1 MPTWKKVVVSGS
13 GVSQLANDANY
24 LIDGQSAA
32 NLTGSFSGS
41 FVGDGSGLTGLA
53 TNLAISGSTGNDTVD
68 LLNDS
73 LSVVG
78 SGGITTSVT
87 DNQITINSNGLVSGS
102 DQVTISDTTGFS
114 SFSSSLASGISSNAS
129 AISSNDTDIANLQT
143 ASGSFSTRVSAN
155 EAAIA
160 NLDSTYAT
168 DAQLSSVS
176 GALASGVAANASAIA
191 NLDSTYATDVQLSN
205 VSGALASSITS
216 NSASFATTISGLN
229 SIYATDAEL
238 NASSS
243 AISLQIGQVSASLAS
258 TSDTINTRVTNVSSS
273 LANSITTTNSS
284 LTTIS
289 GSLAGRVTDNDA
301 DITGLGAYTASLKS
315 AISTDGANL
324 TVIGNLEVQGTT
336 TTVNSTTVELDDNIL
351 SLNGTGAVNG
361 GIQVNDPNGPAS
373 GSLIWDGTAN
383 EWKAGGAGSEV
394 KILRATG
401 DNVVSSS
408 VQIDVTQTTGF
419 SDYSASVATTVDGLS
434 QTLGVSGDAG
444 TDSIDLKSQTLE
456 VKGDGAGITTT
467 VDSTNNRIS
476 LVSNG
481 LVSSSAQT
489 VANLTGQAVV
499 ASSFSGD
506 GSNLTNLTVNQAA
519 TVSSTFTNVTSTSVS
534 HNFASRNVNVAVY
547 DSNFKQVIP
556 DSITL
561 TDLNTVDVT
570 FCEATSGHIVVG
582 KGGHIVSGSIAAS
595 SVEGLDGAIKTKI
608 NTEGVISG
616 SVQVDITGTTGY
628 STFSSSLAG
637 DIASNTAAISAL
649 DSTYATDAE
658 LAAVSGALASS
669 VTGVS
674 SNLTSVSGA
683 LASSI
688 TANASAIANLDSTY
702 ATDAQLSSVSGAL
715 AADVASNANAIANL
729 DSTYATDAQ
738 LTAVSGALESSLN
751 VEKGRIDAIL
761 LSSHADKDSF
771 AEIVTLINSVD
782 TTNDQAFAAYFTSS
796 NNRIG
801 DLESFSSS
809 LDTVFAT
816 DSQLDSVSS
825 SLASSIT
832 GVASD
837 LDTVSGS
844 IATTINGLSQTLTI
858 AGTTGT
864 DGVDL
869 KTETLNIVGDGA
881 GITTNVDAVSNT
893 ISLVSNGLVSSSAQL
908 ISKLNNQ
915 SVDFG
920 GGAVTATSFTGNGAN
935 LTNIP
940 LGTATTG
947 DYVDSL
953 VAGTGIS
960 ITGNSG
966 EGATPTI
973 ATAQDIASSASPIFN
988 DLTLTGNL
996 NVAGTTTTTNQTTL
1010 TVSDSKIFLADG
1022 NVGDALDTAIIFN
1035 YNDGVDDTAGMFRDA
1050 TDGSITFFS
1059 SYTGSAAV
1067 GNTID
1072 TTAAG
1077 YSLGT
1082 VKAAEF
1088 DGALSWNNVS
1098 DKPDPTITVT
1108 LGGHVTGTGEVT
1120 LTDLADGVLNISS
1133 SIPANTNLTLND
1145 LVIDGNLTVTGT
1157 TTENNV
1163 TTISSDSPLV
1173 ILNTSA
1179 SGNPDVGL
1187 IGRYDSAGT
1196 ELINGFF
1203 RDATDGV
1210 WKVFDGSTQSISD
1223 SALIDTTN
1231 AGFSLG
1237 TIQAAEFS
1245 GSMEFDNLLN
1255 VPSPEITVNVAGDV
1269 TGSASATLTQLA
1281 DGVIDLNI
1289 SIPTTN
1295 NQTFNNL
1302 NATGDLGVT
1311 GNASVTG
1318 NATVSGDISADN
1330 LTLAGNLT
1338 VNGTTTTVN
1347 STTVEI
1353 EDNILSLNGLGATNG
1368 GIQVNDPN
1376 GPASGSLLW
1385 DSVANRWVAG
1395 GEGSESTVL
1404 LATGDNV
1411 VSGSVQVD
1419 ITGTTGYSTFSSSL
1433 ATDIATNA
1441 ATVAALG
1448 DTYATDA
1455 ELNASSSTI
1464 NNTILT
1470 VSGALAT
1477 DVAINKAAIA
1487 ALDGNYATD
1496 AQLDAVSS
1504 SLEAHINSVDSA
1516 QTTALSNVSGAL
1528 ATDIATNAADIA
1540 VLEGKTLVSA
1550 SVLSSPNQGTAVLTS
1565 NGVGQTVDLGL
1576 QSADSPTFANL
1587 TLTGNLTVTG
1597 DTISANVANLD
1608 VEDRFILL
1616 NSGSNSGDTGIIF
1629 GGSNGVANQ
1638 GAGIF
1643 FDNPAGVF
1651 GFAGG
1656 IASNATAATHVGKLG
1671 YIQQSA
1677 TTEPT
1682 LAPDFQGVGA
1692 MHIKE
1697 DTGCIYIYA

>member
-32 NLTGSFSGS
+32 SLTGSFSGS

-191 NLDSTYATDVQLSN
+191 NLDSTYATDVQLSS

-229 SIYATDAEL
+229 SIYTTDAEL

-243 AISLQIGQVSASLAS
+243 AISLQIGQVSASLAG

-273 LANSITTTNSS
+273 LANSITSTNSS

-383 EWKAGGAGSEV
+383 EWKAGGAGAEV

-401 DNVVSSS
+401 DSIVSSS
-408 VQIDVTQTTGF
+408 IQIDVTQTTGF

-434 QTLGVSGDAG
+434 QTLGVSGDTG

-467 VDSTNNRIS
+467 VDGANNRIS

-506 GSNLTNLTVNQAA
+506 GSNLTNVTVNQAA
-519 TVSSTFTNVTSTSVS
+519 TVSATFTNVTSTSVS
-534 HNFASRNVNVAVY
+534 HNFDSRNVNVAVY

-570 FCEATSGHIVVG
+570 FCAATSGHIVVG
-582 KGGHIVSGSIAAS
+582 KGGHIVSGSVAAGS
-595 SVEGLDGAIKTKI
+595 IDGLDGAIKTKI

-715 AADVASNANAIANL
+715 
-729 DSTYATDAQ
+729 
-738 LTAVSGALESSLN
+738 ESSLN

-761 LSSHADKDSF
+761 LSSDADKDSF

-782 TTNDQAFAAYFTSS
+782 TTNDQAFATYFTSS

-801 DLESFSSS
+801 NLESFSSS

-837 LDTVSGS
+837 LSTVSGS

-869 KTETLNIVGDGA
+869 KTETLNILGDGA
-881 GITTNVDAVSNT
+881 GITTNVDAASNT

-908 ISKLNNQ
+908 VTKLNNQ
-915 SVDFG
+915 SVNFG

-947 DYVDSL
+947 DYVEGL

-960 ITGNSG
+960 ITNNSG

-988 DLTLTGNL
+988 DLTLTGDL

-1077 YSLGT
+1077 FALGT

-1187 IGRYDSAGT
+1187 IGKYDSAGT

-1269 TGSASATLTQLA
+1269 TGSASATLTELA
-1281 DGVIDLNI
+1281 DGVINLNI

-1385 DSVANRWVAG
+1385 NSVTNRWVAG

-1419 ITGTTGYSTFSSSL
+1419 ITGTTGYATFSSSL

-1464 NNTILT
+1464 NTTILT

-1516 QTTALSNVSGAL
+1516 QSTALSNVSGAL

-1597 DTISANVANLD
+1597 DTISANIANLD

-1677 TTEPT
+1677 TLAPT

>member
-32 NLTGSFSGS
+32 SLTGSFSGS

-176 GALASGVAANASAIA
+176 GALAS
-191 NLDSTYATDVQLSN
+191 
-205 VSGALASSITS
+205 SITS

-243 AISLQIGQVSASLAS
+243 AISLQIGQVSASLAG

-273 LANSITTTNSS
+273 LANSITSTNSS

-383 EWKAGGAGSEV
+383 EWKAGGAGAEV

-401 DNVVSSS
+401 DSIVSSS
-408 VQIDVTQTTGF
+408 IQIDVTQTTGF

-434 QTLGVSGDAG
+434 QTLGVSGDTG

-467 VDSTNNRIS
+467 VDGANNRIS

-506 GSNLTNLTVNQAA
+506 GSNLTNVTVNQAA
-519 TVSSTFTNVTSTSVS
+519 TVSATFTNVTSTSVS
-534 HNFASRNVNVAVY
+534 HNFDSRNVNVAVY

-570 FCEATSGHIVVG
+570 FCAATSGHIVVG
-582 KGGHIVSGSIAAS
+582 KGGHIVSGSVAAGS
-595 SVEGLDGAIKTKI
+595 IDGLDGAIKTKI

-616 SVQVDITGTTGY
+616 SDQVDITGTTGY

-715 AADVASNANAIANL
+715 
-729 DSTYATDAQ
+729 
-738 LTAVSGALESSLN
+738 ESSLN

-761 LSSHADKDSF
+761 LSSDADKDSF

-782 TTNDQAFAAYFTSS
+782 TSNDQAFAAYFTSS

-837 LDTVSGS
+837 LSTVSGS

-869 KTETLNIVGDGA
+869 KTETLNILGDGA
-881 GITTNVDAVSNT
+881 GITTNVDAASNT

-908 ISKLNNQ
+908 VTKLNNQ
-915 SVDFG
+915 SVNFG

-947 DYVDSL
+947 DYVEGL

-960 ITGNSG
+960 ITNNSG

-988 DLTLTGNL
+988 DLTLTGDL

-1077 YSLGT
+1077 FALGT

-1187 IGRYDSAGT
+1187 IGKYDSAGT

-1269 TGSASATLTQLA
+1269 TGSASATLTELA
-1281 DGVIDLNI
+1281 DGVINLNI

-1385 DSVANRWVAG
+1385 NSVTNRWVAG

-1419 ITGTTGYSTFSSSL
+1419 ITGTTGYATFSSSL

-1464 NNTILT
+1464 NTTILT

-1516 QTTALSNVSGAL
+1516 QSTALSNVSGAL

-1597 DTISANVANLD
+1597 DTISANIANLD

-1677 TTEPT
+1677 TLAPT